1 MGMRPQGAMAT
12 AVKTS
17 DARTLSAAAGGAS
30 AVDLQIN
37 YPAFSDSLLML
48 GSLLYPPRLENFN
61 LNTLEKLHNS
71 SSRTL
76 LVYSQWNSSEAA
88 WHPVNNSP
96 WLSLSSGN

>member
-48 GSLLYPPRLENFN
+48 GSLLYPP
-61 LNTLEKLHNS
+61 
-71 SSRTL
+71 
-76 LVYSQWNSSEAA
+76 
-88 WHPVNNSP
+88 
-96 WLSLSSGN
+96 